1 MGTAIVTGRPQVVW
15 SAPAGGGQV
24 TLVNLDVAQTIFLDY
39 EYNVTAGSLQL
50 GPLNSLSFDGGRPIY
65 AACFSG
71 QADLLVMPGATNWSP
86 SPAQISA
93 QLAALGLATAANQL
107 GQNTAIPNGI
117 AATGTPLLHGLANRL
132 NNTSGGSGTLAVP
145 AGSTIFP
152 FVGGITKPGYIISI
166 SVAIANTATIPFLEV
181 QMIWKDAVT
190 GLGTAEEAWII
201 PAATSTLVIYGKGPT
216 KGSELSIGMHNLDP
230 AQAMTVTCAFWETTH
245 HIGRDD
251 WRSDNPNNVPGL
263 GLIAN
268 PCDAFAGLLLQSE
281 GTAAAHGGPSF
292 MLPLYAGQVSIYA
305 SLGAV
310 GNLSVS
316 ALQAGGVGMPAP
328 YGGNTL
334 AQTPLAAGTPVTLTQ
349 DTGRFPIV
357 VSLDNTTAGA
367 ASYGI
372 TATILEY
379 AS

>member
-132 NNTSGGSGTLAVP
+132 NDTSGGSGTLSVP
-145 AGSTIFP
+145 ASSTIFP
-152 FVGGITKPGYIISI
+152 FVGGITKPGYLISI
-166 SVAIANTATIPFLEV
+166 SSAINVAATVPFLGI
-181 QMIWKDAVT
+181 QMIWKDTVT
-190 GLGTAEEAWII
+190 GLGTAEEDWYI
-201 PAATSTLVIYGKGPT
+201 PATNSGLITIYGKGPV
-216 KGSELSIGMHNLDP
+216 KGSQLSIGLQNLDP
-230 AQAMTVTCAFWETTH
+230 AQAQTVSVAFWETTH
-245 HIGRDD
+245 HIARDD
-251 WRSDNPNNVPGL
+251 WRSLGSGAVPGFSPA
-263 GLIAN
+263 GGGFPAAN
-268 PCDAFAGLLLQSE
+268 ALCNFAFSTSSNVSRL
-281 GTAAAHGGPSF
+281 
-292 MLPLYAGQVSIYA
+292 LPLYAGQAFITSVISGGTSPAIQITPIDPSLFGNGAIYGSSSMSVTAAPIALPRIPCLLTLVPGGSLA
-305 SLGAV
+305 SFAV
-310 GNLSVS
+310 
-316 ALQAGGVGMPAP
+316 ALTIME
-328 YGGNTL
+328 
-334 AQTPLAAGTPVTLTQ
+334 
-349 DTGRFPIV
+349 F
-357 VSLDNTTAGA
+357 
-367 ASYGI
+367 AS
-372 TATILEY
+372 
-379 AS
+379 